1 MRNYATIACF
11 IALTAALLV
20 IGLYSLGVFQGSR
33 DALVALFA
41 ARAWFPVESPQ
52 AVAWLEIL
60 LVVVGAGGISWCL
73 IDVSHG
79 GARLFLLGFAAS
91 LVAMLAPLLSVY
103 GVIFDPSAPL
113 VAILL
118 AATGALVFSTTEW
131 GSRKRVLERTLGTRV
146 SSATF
151 RKLLTQRHP
160 LDWNGVEREVTVVT
174 CRIFSP
180 SLEAAPESML
190 GTEERLKMVN
200 LFYRTIASS
209 LVARGGYLDPASPE
223 QVRVYFGLLSPSQ
236 DHAAEAC
243 TAALDLRTRLR
254 HLRTEC
260 ENRWFCS
267 LDCGVG
273 LATDRVTVGIYGSRD
288 QHALSGLGGVVDYSR
303 RLSGLNQ
310 TYRSDLIVSEATAVA
325 VEDRFAVRPLEM
337 FFDASTQAMTETY
350 QLLGATNDLNEEAEL
365 RRINFWKGVVAYR
378 GRRYDEALEFLS
390 KARWAEDDGP
400 LDYFI
405 SRCQEQLTAAGAPAT
420 RRVAELTEEGHAR
433 TTRYL

>member
-1 MRNYATIACF
+1 MRTYATIACL

-20 IGLYSLGVFQGSR
+20 IGLYSLGVFQGTR
-33 DALVALFA
+33 AALEAVYG
-41 ARAWFPVESPQ
+41 ARAWFPTTSPHP
-52 AVAWLEIL
+52 VAWLEIL
-60 LVVVGAGGISWCL
+60 LVVLGASGISWCL

-79 GARLFLLGFAAS
+79 GARLVLLGFTVV
-91 LVAMLAPLLSVY
+91 LVALLSPLLSVY
-103 GVIFDPSAPL
+103 GVIFDPSSPL
-113 VAILL
+113 TAILL
-118 AATGALVFSTTEW
+118 AATGALLFTATEW
-131 GSRKRVLERTLGTRV
+131 GGRKRVLERTLGSRV

-151 RKLLTQRHP
+151 RKLLAQRHP

-180 SLEAAPESML
+180 SLEAAQESML

-200 LFYRTIASS
+200 LFYRTIAAS

-223 QVRVYFGLLSPSQ
+223 QVRVYFGLLTPSP

-243 TAALDLRTRLR
+243 TACLDLRTRLR

-273 LATDRVTVGIYGSRD
+273 IATDRVTVGIYGSRD

-303 RLSGLNQ
+303 RLAGLNQ
-310 TYRSDLIVSEATAVA
+310 TYRSDLIVSEATAAA
-325 VEDRFAVRPLEM
+325 VEERFSVRPLEM
-337 FFDASTQAMTETY
+337 FFDAFTQAMTETY

-365 RRINFWKGVVAYR
+365 RRVNYWKGVVAYR
-378 GRRYDEALEFLS
+378 GRRYDEALELLS
-390 KARWAEDDGP
+390 KARWAEDDGA
-400 LDYFI
+400 LDYFVT
-405 SRCQEQLTAAGAPAT
+405 RCQEQLTAAGAPAT
-420 RRVAELTEEGHAR
+420 RKVTELTEEGHVR